1 MQKCILNLRN
11 SYEKFYRI
19 ENKLTNVNQYR
30 YEKNK
35 VLKI

>member
-11 SYEKFYRI
+11 PYEKFYRI
-19 ENKLTNVNQYR
+19 ENKLINVSQHR
-30 YEKNK
+30 YEKNE